1 MLNVFEALINFFS
14 MIGSFV
20 SNIVTGLAS
29 MLNLIPQAVTTI
41 NYAIGYMPDVLTV
54 FALAGIG
61 ICVVFHIIGR

>member
-1 MLNVFEALINFFS
+1 MLNVFEAIMDFLS
-14 MIGSFV
+14 MLGSYV
-20 SNIVTGLAS
+20 SNIVTGLFS
-29 MLNLIPQAVTTI
+29 MLNLIPQAVTTV